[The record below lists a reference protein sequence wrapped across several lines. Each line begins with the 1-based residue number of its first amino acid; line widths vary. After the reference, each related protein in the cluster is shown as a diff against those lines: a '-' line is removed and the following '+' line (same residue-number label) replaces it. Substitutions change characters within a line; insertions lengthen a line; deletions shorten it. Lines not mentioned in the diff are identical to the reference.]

1 MELIAHLFS
10 PLLSRPAISAMA
22 HVFDTS
28 ASEPSVAMRAGH
40 AAAFYNLAQSQSEK
54 FAQPASHSASPRE
67 PPGQPPSQIGSWLLE
82 SLAHDGAF
90 TRVYRA
96 RPANSDG
103 KPGHYALKVLQE
115 RWHDDPAALG
125 RLRYE
130 WIVGRA
136 VAHRR
141 VVSIL
146 SAHLHRPP
154 YYIVMPW
161 IEARS
166 VAAQLSRQCQLE
178 TPVALWIARQ
188 AAEGLE
194 ALHNLGY
201 SHGDVNPAN
210 ILFAADGHVTL
221 IDLSCARR
229 CDNELPVG
237 DQAISGV
244 PLYLAPEIFAGQP
257 ADLRSDIYSLGITL
271 FEMLAGRLPMNSHDL
286 STVAEQKLRGALPSV
301 RVFAPHTPGDI
312 AQFIRLLTARDPLR
326 RPQRARDAIQ
336 ALERLE
342 IATLAERVR

>member
-1 MELIAHLFS
+1 
-10 PLLSRPAISAMA
+10 
-22 HVFDTS
+22 
-28 ASEPSVAMRAGH
+28 MRAGH

-54 FAQPASHSASPRE
+54 FAQPASHSAPPSE
-67 PPGQPPSQIGSWLLE
+67 PFGRSPSQIGRWLLE
-82 SLAHDGAF
+82 SLIYDGTF

-103 KPGHYALKVLQE
+103 KPGHYVLKVLQE
-115 RWHDDPAALG
+115 RWCDDPAALG

-161 IEARS
+161 IEAPS
-166 VAAQLSRQCQLE
+166 IATHLSRHLQLE

-210 ILFAADGHVTL
+210 LLFAADGHVTL

-229 CDNELPVG
+229 WDHESAIG
-237 DQAISGV
+237 DQTISGM
-244 PLYLAPEIFAGQP
+244 PLYLAPEIFAGRT
-257 ADLRSDIYSLGITL
+257 ADPRSDIYSLGITL
-271 FEMLAGRLPMNSHDL
+271 FEMLAGRLPMNSDAL

-301 RVFAPHTPGDI
+301 RVFAPHIPGDVG
-312 AQFIRLLTARDPLR
+312 QFIRLLTARDPLR